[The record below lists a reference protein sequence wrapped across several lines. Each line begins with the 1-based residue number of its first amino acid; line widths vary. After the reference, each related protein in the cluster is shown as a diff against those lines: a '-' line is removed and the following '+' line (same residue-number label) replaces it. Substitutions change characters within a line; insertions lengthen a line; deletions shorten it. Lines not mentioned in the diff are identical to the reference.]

1 MKIAIVN
8 KSAVDISQLLT
19 ACTWSGDKTQAARKL
34 EFEFV
39 QDDRDSRIPVVD
51 IDNGYVVFGADDDGN
66 IVFTGNVYNL
76 KKDRAK
82 SSVHVIA
89 YDQLFVLNKSKTTK
103 KFTDALPED
112 IAKEMCGEMGIAAGN
127 IVATGEKVS
136 FIANN
141 KTGRQIIMGAYTEAH
156 KKNEKQY
163 QCIMNGDRLDV
174 IEKGTL
180 IEGYVLDSVS
190 NMTDSIYSE
199 SIENIVNRVV
209 VTDDTGN
216 TVTYVDDEESI
227 GKYPRIQAVYKEDK
241 EKDTQTEAK
250 DLFKEPEREGNVTVF
265 GNYKLISG
273 YSVVVKDTLFTGQ
286 FWIKADVHTFKDGI
300 HETKLTLEFENIM
313 NEEEVEHEKPQ
324 AKTSKTNKSG
334 RTRKSDESNTEK
346 K

>member
-1 MKIAIVN
+1 MKIAISN
-8 KSAVDISQLLT
+8 GNNATDISQLLT
-19 ACTWSGDKTQAARKL
+19 SCTWSGDKTQAARKL
-34 EFEFV
+34 EFQFV

-51 IDNGYVVFGADDDGN
+51 IDSGYIILGADDDGDL
-66 IVFTGNVYNL
+66 VFIGNVYQIE
-76 KKDRAK
+76 KDRAK
-82 SSVHVIA
+82 SSIKAVA
-89 YDQLFVLNKSKTTK
+89 YDQLFVLNKSKTTRK
-103 KFTDALPED
+103 YKDALPED
-112 IAKEMCGEMGIAAGN
+112 IAAEICGEMGIKTGD

-141 KTGRQIIMGAYTEAH
+141 KTGYQIIMGAYTEAH

-163 QCIMNGDRLDV
+163 QCIMNGDELDV

-180 IEGYVLDSVS
+180 IEDYSLDSVS
-190 NMTDSIYSE
+190 NMTDSIYRE

-216 TVTYVDDEESI
+216 IITYVDDGSV
-227 GKYPRIQAVYKEDK
+227 GKYPCIQAVYREDK
-241 EKDTQTEAK
+241 EKDTLSEVK
-250 DLFKEPEREGNVTVF
+250 DLFKEPEREGSITVF
-265 GNYKLISG
+265 GNYKLVSG

-313 NEEEVEHEKPQ
+313 DEEEVEHEKPQ
-324 AKTSKTNKSG
+324 AKTSKANKSG
-334 RTRKSDESNTEK
+334 RTRKSDESSTEK